1 MLRWL
6 EPVFTV
12 IALFFWGLALA
23 LWFVFPLAAV
33 VLAVLAL
40 VKLFS
45 L

>member
-23 LWFVFPLAAV
+23 LWLLAIPIAV
-33 VLAVLAL
+33 VLVALAMA
-40 VKLFS
+40 KLFS